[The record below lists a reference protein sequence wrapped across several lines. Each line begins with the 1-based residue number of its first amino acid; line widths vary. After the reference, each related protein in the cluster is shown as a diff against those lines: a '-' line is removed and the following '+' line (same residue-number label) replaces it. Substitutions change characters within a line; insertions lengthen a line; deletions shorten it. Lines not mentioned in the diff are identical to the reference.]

1 MRLAPLPGTQAERL
15 QAARQAQW
23 DTEKS
28 GYYCPPNPEA
38 SIDPPTGVHPQELSV
53 HHGTHSLPSY
63 SEPDE
68 TSDIWFRHSGWLPQ
82 RARNRSAIAK
92 VFHSTSRL
100 RRFDYCGAD
109 AWIMRAADNPNRLTV
124 RADHCHDRF
133 CTPCM
138 TARGHIVA
146 NNLKALMIHPP
157 YRLITLTVRGA
168 GESLADR
175 LQHLYKSFGRLRR
188 TRLWREHVT
197 GGVMVC
203 EVTWSPPS
211 RSWHPHLH
219 LVCEGTYILKQTLSQ
234 AWYQATGDSMIVD
247 LRLIRG
253 GEACAGYVSKYV
265 SKPLSQSYARDPDL
279 LAEAVEALSH
289 RRLCTT
295 FGTWRGVP
303 LYDTTSD
310 VEWVNVERLSVVRTK
325 ANAGDADAIALMQRL
340 YSSPEDFAHGPAD
353 PNLWHQ

>member
-1 MRLAPLPGTQAERL
+1 MPLTPSAGSQAERL
-15 QAARQAQW
+15 QVARQAQW
-23 DTEKS
+23 DAEPS
-28 GYYCPPNPEA
+28 AYYCPPESQDSYA
-38 SIDPPTGVHPQELSV
+38 PPTGVHPQESSV
-53 HHGTHSLPSY
+53 HSGTGSSPAY
-63 SEPDE
+63 AEPDE

-82 RARNRSAIAK
+82 RARNRAAIAK
-92 VFHSTSRL
+92 GFDSASRL

-146 NNLKALMIHPP
+146 KNLKSRMIRPP

-168 GESLADR
+168 GETLVDR
-175 LQHLYKSFGRLRR
+175 LKHLYKSFGRLRR
-188 TRLWREHVT
+188 TRLWRDHVA

-219 LVCEGTYILKQTLSQ
+219 LICEGRYILKSTLSQ

-253 GEACAGYVSKYV
+253 GDACARYVAKYV

-303 LYDTTSD
+303 LYDTESD
-310 VEWVNVERLSVVRTK
+310 VEWVSIGRLSEIRAK
-325 ANAGDADAIALMQRL
+325 ANAGDDDAITLMKRL
-340 YSSPEDFAHGPAD
+340 YGSPETIVHGPAD
-353 PNLWHQ
+353 PTLWHQ

>member
-1 MRLAPLPGTQAERL
+1 MPLKPLAGSQAERL
-15 QAARQAQW
+15 QAARRAQW
-23 DTEKS
+23 DAEGTTTKA
-28 GYYCPPNPEA
+28 PDWAQA
-38 SIDPPTGVHPQELSV
+38 SIDALTRLDPEESNAHDSTDTYPASP
-53 HHGTHSLPSY
+53 
-63 SEPDE
+63 EPDE

-82 RARNRSAIAK
+82 RTRNRSAIAT
-92 VFHSTSRL
+92 VFKSASRL

-109 AWIMRAADNPNRLTV
+109 AWIMRAADDSDKLTV

-138 TARGHIVA
+138 TARGRIVA
-146 NNLKALMIHPP
+146 QNLKIRMIRPP
-157 YRLITLTVRGA
+157 YRLITLTVRGT
-168 GESLADR
+168 GEPLLDR
-175 LQHLYKSFGRLRR
+175 LKHLYKSFGRLRR
-188 TRLWREHVT
+188 TRLWRECVT

-203 EVTWSPPS
+203 EVTWSPGT

-219 LVCEGTYILKQTLSQ
+219 LICEGRYIRKDLLSG
-234 AWYQATGDSMIVD
+234 AWWQATGDSMIVD

-253 GEACAGYVSKYV
+253 GDSCAAYVAKYV
-265 SKPLSQSYARDPDL
+265 SKPLSQSYARDPVL

-310 VEWVNVERLSVVRTK
+310 IEWIPIGRLSEVRSK
-325 ANAGDADAIALMQRL
+325 ANAGDADAIAVMVRL
-340 YSSPEDFAHGPAD
+340 GCFPDSTPTAPEDPA
-353 PNLWHQ
+353 LWHQ